1 MPKPCGKMLYVVMNG
16 CKKKRN
22 ILFLSEPDCLYL
34 EGNLFMKE
42 ISEKEMFITNELFFS
57 SV

>member
-16 CKKKRN
+16 GEKKRN

-34 EGNLFMKE
+34 EDDYE
-42 ISEKEMFITNELFFS
+42 IDF
-57 SV
+57 